1 MRFLR
6 YIMKK
11 RYVKEICDEIAPA
24 DYTVVVG
31 FGDWSGGS
39 QSPISRKH
47 CGPIEDI
54 KRELRRRDNVLMRM
68 VDEYNTSKMDSV
80 THQPLTNMKA
90 MTTTVRK
97 NNKGEKERKT
107 RYNKVHKVLHCKT
120 NGSETRHSTARKQT
134 TWNRDVNASQNILKM
149 LQLEIAGAPRPAA
162 FSRMPTKS
170 PLRGS
175 QNVPTQ
181 KVCPLGQTVIPSAR
195 P

>member
-6 YIMKK
+6 YIMKQK
-11 RYVKEICDEIAPA
+11 YVKDICDAIAPF
-24 DYTVVVG
+24 DSWVIVG

-68 VDEYNTSKMDSV
+68 VDEHKTSITDSL
-80 THQPLTNMKA
+80 THLPLTNMKA
-90 MTTTVRK
+90 MTTMVRK
-97 NNKGEKERKT
+97 NREGVIERKS

-120 NGSETRHSTARKQT
+120 NVGQNTSGRQT
-134 TWNRDVNASQNILKM
+134 TWNRDVNASKNILNL
-149 LQLEIAGAPRPAA
+149 LQQEMAGMPRPAA
-162 FSRMPTKS
+162 FCRTKINS

-175 QNVPTQ
+175 QNVRAQ
-181 KVCPLGQTVIPSAR
+181 DVCTEGQTVIPSAR